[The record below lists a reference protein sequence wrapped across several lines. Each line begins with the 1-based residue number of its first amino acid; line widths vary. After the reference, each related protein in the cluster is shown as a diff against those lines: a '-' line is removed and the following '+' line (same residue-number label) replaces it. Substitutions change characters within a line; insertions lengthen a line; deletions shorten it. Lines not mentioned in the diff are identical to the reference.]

1 MWINVMV
8 LSKLLFKK
16 FSSFY
21 SILYFF
27 LDLVCNVN
35 KRFHFADDK
44 IETKLWRTILL
55 MIFVN

>member
-1 MWINVMV
+1 MWLF

-44 IETKLWRTILL
+44 IETKLWRTILP